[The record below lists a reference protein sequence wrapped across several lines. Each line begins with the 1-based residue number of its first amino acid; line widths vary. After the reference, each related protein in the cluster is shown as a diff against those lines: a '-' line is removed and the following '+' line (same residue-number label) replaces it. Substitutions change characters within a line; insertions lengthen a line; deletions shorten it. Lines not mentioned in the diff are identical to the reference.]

1 MRNISRHLR
10 NENFKPNVLLLYCDK
25 PLVHLRSLD
34 RNIRG
39 GGPRNNTFENRNF
52 EIKPQKRTQQIAPR
66 YEGFNNDF
74 GGNQVT
80 AKPETEAVEEI
91 SYKHYKVYN
100 GKFSFDLNGK
110 KQKSLD
116 KVNSSSIF

>member
-39 GGPRNNTFENRNF
+39 GGARTGGYEDRNRG
-52 EIKPQKRTQQIAPR
+52 QKRHQMGPR
-66 YEGFNNDF
+66 YDGFNNDF

-80 AKPETEAVEEI
+80 SKAETDMVEEV
-91 SYKHYKVYN
+91 SYKHYKIYG
-100 GKFSFDLNGK
+100 GKLTFQL
-110 KQKSLD
+110 QKSKKKTLD
-116 KVNSSSIF
+116 KVNFKI

>member
-39 GGPRNNTFENRNF
+39 GGARTGGFEDRNRG
-52 EIKPQKRTQQIAPR
+52 PKRHQIAPR
-66 YEGFNNDF
+66 YDGFKNDF
-74 GGNQVT
+74 AGNQVS
-80 AKPETEAVEEI
+80 AKPETDMVEEV
-91 SYKHYKVYN
+91 SYKHYKIYS
-100 GKFSFDLNGK
+100 GKLGFQLKKNKSKTLDNVNFPFSKMKN
-110 KQKSLD
+110 
-116 KVNSSSIF
+116 

>member
-1 MRNISRHLR
+1 LRNISKHLR

-34 RNIRG
+34 KNIRSTTG
-39 GGPRNNTFENRNF
+39 AKVNTYEQGP
-52 EIKPQKRTQQIAPR
+52 IDPLMQKRVDQLPQR
-66 YEGFNNDF
+66 YEGFNTDF
-74 GGNQVT
+74 GVNQLPVM
-80 AKPETEAVEEI
+80 PEIEEVEEI

-100 GKFSFDLNGK
+100 SGKFNFELSGK

-116 KVNSSSIF
+116 KVNFF